1 MHIIHAC
8 IRYLNSTTATKC
20 GFLPSTQKQMKKRF
34 QKEKRRSRRR
44 DRCTP
49 VVPGRRIMELGGI

>member
-1 MHIIHAC
+1 
-8 IRYLNSTTATKC
+8 
-20 GFLPSTQKQMKKRF
+20 MKKRF

>member
-1 MHIIHAC
+1 
-8 IRYLNSTTATKC
+8 
-20 GFLPSTQKQMKKRF
+20 MKK
-34 QKEKRRSRRR
+34 KIPEKKRRRRR